1 MLPTCYRHFGTDE
14 RKHYLFMVIP
24 ASHSSKIP
32 WYQTFASDPIGKC
45 SYATLMAIHVTL
57 VGLWPA
63 KWISFRPASSSGQR
77 HASRHRNKMV
87 AVIWGDRVLPGLFS
101 GDRIPLFCPFIQNF
115 FWFRDNQ
122 CFSWISLNANMA
134 SHLFLGKNSRFCMV
148 RAWAIGN
155 SRSTLLNY
163 CVVNCVTR
171 VSLQIVVLL
180 LFRLP
185 AAPARGLGWFSV
197 GRLGRCDN
205 ARSTRRY
212 TWRNRGNSA
221 MDLE

>member
-14 RKHYLFMVIP
+14 RKHYLFVVIP

-32 WYQTFASDPIGKC
+32 WYETFASDPIGKC

-101 GDRIPLFCPFIQNF
+101 GDPPFLSIYSNF
-115 FWFRDNQ
+115 LLVHRQSMFF
-122 CFSWISLNANMA
+122 LNKPKCK
-134 SHLFLGKNSRFCMV
+134 SGF
-148 RAWAIGN
+148 
-155 SRSTLLNY
+155 TP
-163 CVVNCVTR
+163 
-171 VSLQIVVLL
+171 VSGEE
-180 LFRLP
+180 FY
-185 AAPARGLGWFSV
+185 GLC
-197 GRLGRCDN
+197 L
-205 ARSTRRY
+205 
-212 TWRNRGNSA
+212 
-221 MDLE
+221 